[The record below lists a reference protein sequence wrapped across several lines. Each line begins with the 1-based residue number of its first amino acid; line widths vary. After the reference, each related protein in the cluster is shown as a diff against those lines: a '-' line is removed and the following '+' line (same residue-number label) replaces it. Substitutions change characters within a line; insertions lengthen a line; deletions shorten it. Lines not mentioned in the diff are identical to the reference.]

1 MERLDASTRKSA
13 LSSHKRSLTLI
24 PYVSE
29 VERQELDEI
38 SIRAKEG
45 HPVQTYHCEMCF
57 TNYRPCW
64 IPHRIR

>member
-38 SIRAKEG
+38 KVLVLS
-45 HPVQTYHCEMCF
+45 F
-57 TNYRPCW
+57 NYNVNLEKKNCTPLLYTKVVV
-64 IPHRIR
+64 P